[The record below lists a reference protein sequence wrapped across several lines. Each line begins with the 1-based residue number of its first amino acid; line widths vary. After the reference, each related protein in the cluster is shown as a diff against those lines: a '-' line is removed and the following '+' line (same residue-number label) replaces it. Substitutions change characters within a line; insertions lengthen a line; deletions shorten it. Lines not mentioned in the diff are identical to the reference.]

1 MEGLEDE
8 RYTLRI
14 FHMRKQWRVAL
25 SQFER
30 TWTPL
35 GLKLARHKPQAGPSV
50 VMPLPNHVVMR
61 SPTTI
66 ILNLISVNYNMI

>member
-50 VMPLPNHVVMR
+50 VIAASKP
-61 SPTTI
+61 
-66 ILNLISVNYNMI
+66 